1 MGCYILFSQ
10 FILVCFIICKKIK
23 IKSVVGSS
31 SIDKRFRGLPALGF
45 WGWASYRFLPFTVV
59 VFLSWLALLFLDR
72 VILFIYDVRV
82 RGVVSMLN
90 ETAHSFFV
98 FGSL

>member
-23 IKSVVGSS
+23 IKSFVGSS